1 MKRQF
6 QAQRLDVRAFAE
18 DAAELSGP
26 TPLTALERLAS
37 EARSSV
43 EGREVTWTAEGEL
56 HNAGHLQPEVW
67 LHLHAQAG
75 LPMTCQRCM
84 EPVEVPLEVDRSFRF
99 VADETTAAAEDEDS
113 EEDLLVLSSTFD
125 LLGLLEDE
133 LLMEVPVVP
142 RHDVCPVPVPMSS
155 AGAAYEEA
163 PEKPNPFAALK
174 ALKTRPE

>member
-6 QAQRLDVRAFAE
+6 QAQRLDVGAFAE
-18 DAAELSGP
+18 DAAELAGP
-26 TPLTALERLAS
+26 TPMTAFQRLAS
-37 EARSSV
+37 EARIPI
-43 EGREVTWTAEGEL
+43 EGRDVTWSAQGEL

-67 LHLHAQAG
+67 LHLHAQAS

-99 VADETTAAAEDEDS
+99 VADETTAAAEDEES
-113 EEDLLVLSSTFD
+113 EEDLLVLSRGFD
-125 LLGLLEDE
+125 LLALLEDE

-155 AGAAYEEA
+155 ADAAYEEA
-163 PEKPNPFAALK
+163 PGKPNPFAVLK
-174 ALKTRPE
+174 AVKTRPE